1 MTGYFSKIR
10 TFAPKLDPLEAP
22 KYLLHRTF
30 LLESVAFVVAFSLVF
45 LLTYHPF
52 SDTIWI
58 GFKAEVLLPTILFYL
73 SSILILLVS
82 KISLMAYQITHT
94 VSLRKYLFWFLGEFI
109 VIALVY
115 LLFTQYWFDT
125 DIPITFRL
133 VAYTSLCVGLILA
146 IPYIIFTLLAATR
159 AKTEE
164 IEALELKLKGE
175 TPAQTAL
182 VIDFYDYSGA
192 LKISIPSDRIFY
204 IGSQDNYVEIRY
216 ELDGK
221 LLNYLM
227 RCRTTRLE
235 KQLEGTSLIR
245 CHRSFIVNIDNV
257 TQLKRENKHVFLEL
271 SHPEAKKIPVSKSY
285 YEAIAERLDRTA
297 S

>member
-1 MTGYFSKIR
+1 M
-10 TFAPKLDPLEAP
+10 
-22 KYLLHRTF
+22 
-30 LLESVAFVVAFSLVF
+30 VAFSLVF

-52 SDTIWI
+52 SETVWI
-58 GFKAEVLLPTILFYL
+58 GLAPDVLLPTLLFYL
-73 SSILILLVS
+73 SSIGILLVS
-82 KISLMAYQITHT
+82 KFSLMYYQLAHT
-94 VSLRKYLFWFLGEFI
+94 VSVRKYLFWVLGEFI
-109 VIALVY
+109 AIGVVY
-115 LLFTQYWFDT
+115 LLFTRHWFHT
-125 DIPITFRL
+125 DIPITLRL

-146 IPYIIFTLLAATR
+146 IPYIIFTLLAANK
-159 AKTEE
+159 AKSEE

-175 TPAQTAL
+175 TPAQTSS
-182 VIDFYDYSGA
+182 VIPFYDYTGA
-192 LKISIPSDRIFY
+192 LKISIPSDRIYY

-245 CHRSFIVNIDNV
+245 CHRSFIVNVDNV
-257 TQLKRENKHVFLEL
+257 SQLKRENAHVFLVL

-285 YEAIAERLDRTA
+285 YEAIQEKLGRTA

>member
-1 MTGYFSKIR
+1 MAKNRI
-10 TFAPKLDPLEAP
+10 DLEAP

-52 SDTIWI
+52 SQTVWI
-58 GFKAEVLLPTILFYL
+58 GLGPDVLKPTLLFYL
-73 SSILILLVS
+73 CSIGILLLS
-82 KISLMAYQITHT
+82 KFGLMYYQISHT
-94 VSLRKYLFWFLGEFI
+94 VSVRMYLFWVLAEFI
-109 VIALVY
+109 LIGVVY
-115 LLFTQYWFDT
+115 LLFTRHWFHS
-125 DIPITFRL
+125 DIPITPRL

-146 IPYIIFTLLAATR
+146 IPYVIFTLLAANK
-159 AKTEE
+159 AKSEE
-164 IEALELKLKGE
+164 LEALELKLNAE
-175 TPAQTAL
+175 TPARSS
-182 VIDFYDYSGA
+182 VIPFYDYTGS
-192 LKISIPSDRIFY
+192 LKISIPAERIYY

-216 ELDGK
+216 EADGK

-257 TQLKRENKHVFLEL
+257 TQLKRENAHVFLEL

-285 YEAIAERLDRTA
+285 YEAILEKLNRTA

>member
-1 MTGYFSKIR
+1 M
-10 TFAPKLDPLEAP
+10 EAP
-22 KYLLHRTF
+22 KYLLHRKF

-52 SDTIWI
+52 SETVWI
-58 GFKAEVLLPTILFYL
+58 GLGPDVLLPTLLFYL
-73 SSILILLVS
+73 SSIGILLLS
-82 KISLMAYQITHT
+82 KIGLMLHQLTHT
-94 VSLRKYLFWFLGEFI
+94 VSVRRYLLWVLAEFI
-109 VIALVY
+109 VIAVVY
-115 LLFTQYWFDT
+115 LLFTRHWFHS
-125 DIPITFRL
+125 DIPITLRL

-146 IPYIIFTLLAATR
+146 IPYIIFTLLAANK
-159 AKTEE
+159 AKSED
-164 IEALELKLKGE
+164 IEALELRLKAE
-175 TPAQTAL
+175 TPAQNTS
-182 VIDFYDYSGA
+182 VIHFYDYTGA
-192 LKISIPSDRIFY
+192 LKISIPSDRIYY

-235 KQLEGTSLIR
+235 KQLEGTSFIR
-245 CHRSFIVNIDNV
+245 CHRSFIVNLDNV
-257 TQLKRENKHVFLEL
+257 TQLKRENARVFLEL

-285 YEAIAERLDRTA
+285 YEAIQEKLGRTA